1 MAIVGEP
8 RYVVTA
14 TFKDRDNNKSSFGFN
29 LNSTLSNLAVE
40 EAALDIAAAAAAI
53 SNALIVGVS
62 INRSYVETAN
72 IALAAPE
79 SSDVERKAV
88 YVFQTDEGQTVT
100 VQIPS
105 VDNTKVVDGT
115 NILNP
120 ADAAVIAFGTLFLD
134 TGLGVGNSPITVSGE
149 DLTSLA
155 RPAYKRHRNS
165 SKG

>member
-1 MAIVGEP
+1 MALVAEP

-29 LNSTLSNLAVE
+29 LLSSLSNLQVE
-40 EAALDIAAAAAAI
+40 EAALDIALAAAAV
-53 SNALIVGVS
+53 SNALLIGLG
-62 INRSYVETAN
+62 INRNYVETAN
-72 IALAAPE
+72 IALQAPE
-79 SSDVERKAV
+79 ASDVERKAV
-88 YVFQTDEGQTVT
+88 YVFQTEEGQVVT

-105 VDNTKVVDGT
+105 VDNTLVIDGS

-120 ADAAVIAFGTLFLD
+120 AAAAVVAFSTLFLD

-149 DLTSLA
+149 DITSLKT
-155 RPAYKRHRNS
+155 PAYKRHRRS

>member
-1 MAIVGEP
+1 MALVAEP

-14 TFKDRDNNKSSFGFN
+14 TFKDRDNNKGSFSFN
-29 LNSTLSNLAVE
+29 LNSSLSNLALE
-40 EAALDIAAAAAAI
+40 EAALDIAAAGAGV
-53 SNALIVGVS
+53 SNALLVGLS
-62 INRSYVETAN
+62 INRSYVETTN
-72 IALAAPE
+72 IAAQAPE
-79 SSDVERKAV
+79 ASDVERKAV

-120 ADAAVIAFGTLFLD
+120 ADAAVLAFSTLFLD
-134 TGLGVGNSPITVSGE
+134 TGLGAANSPITVSGE